1 MKRRLTSGLVTV
13 LFGLSLNLA
22 GAVASEG
29 RLAVGVAASDS
40 VFDVSGSE
48 VTGSTT
54 VFLGEAVTSGQLP
67 TQLQLSEGSRY
78 LVGVGSRV
86 RVGRDKV
93 ALDGG
98 SLEILNS
105 SSDTPAL
112 HVAGLRLTPRD
123 AQTRAIV
130 YISRP
135 DVLSVSV
142 EQGEM
147 VASRA
152 NGEVIE
158 QVMAGKMV
166 TMANTRDKVTIDR
179 RNAAADIAELQVA
192 QLQHM
197 AQLKTLNPTIGS
209 KAGGLLGSLTAA
221 SAGLISG
228 SLLSSGGPTPDTLGS
243 RDLGFT
249 ASSLASSANYNQT
262 ALESAT
268 RQVNQGM
275 TDGSWG
281 ATGCGVGCR
290 FGVPIVTTHIFF
302 FPVVGGTVRPFCIR
316 TSCLEPPPFRP

>member
-1 MKRRLTSGLVTV
+1 M
-13 LFGLSLNLA
+13 
-22 GAVASEG
+22 
-29 RLAVGVAASDS
+29 
-40 VFDVSGSE
+40 FDVSGSE

-67 TQLQLSEGSRY
+67 TLLQLNEGSRY

-86 RVGRDKV
+86 RVGRDKI

-98 SLEILNS
+98 SLEILTS
-105 SSDTPAL
+105 SSATPTL
-112 HVAGLRLTPRD
+112 HVAGLLLTPQD
-123 AQTRAIV
+123 EQTRAVV

-135 DVLSVSV
+135 DILSVSV
-142 EQGEM
+142 EQGEL
-147 VASRA
+147 VTSRP
-152 NGEVIE
+152 NGDVIGLVKAGE
-158 QVMAGKMV
+158 MA
-166 TMANTRDKVTIDR
+166 TMANTRDKITIDR
-179 RNAAADIAELQVA
+179 RNAAADIAEMQVE

-197 AQLKTLNPTIGS
+197 AQLKKLNPTIGR
-209 KAGGLLGSLTAA
+209 KAGALLGSLSAA

-228 SLLSSGGPTPDTLGS
+228 SLLNSGGPTTDTLGS

-249 ASSLASSANYNQT
+249 ANSLAASATYDQA

-268 RQVNQGM
+268 RQVNQGL

-281 ATGCGVGCR
+281 MTGCGVGCR

-302 FPVVGGTVRPFCIR
+302 FPTVGGTVRPFCIR